1 VTNGPTDRQTDRQTN
16 RPRYSVGSNRL
27 LSLAIA
33 TMPPNNT
40 TTTTTT
46 TTSTVAAAV
55 VMVTADAGAFDPFV
69 ARNSFVAVV
78 VAVSEKQSSTLSA
91 EFVVGAQCANIRLER
106 LQFSAF

>member
-46 TTSTVAAAV
+46 TVAAAV

>member
-1 VTNGPTDRQTDRQTN
+1 MTNGPTDRQTDRQTN

-46 TTSTVAAAV
+46 TVAAAV